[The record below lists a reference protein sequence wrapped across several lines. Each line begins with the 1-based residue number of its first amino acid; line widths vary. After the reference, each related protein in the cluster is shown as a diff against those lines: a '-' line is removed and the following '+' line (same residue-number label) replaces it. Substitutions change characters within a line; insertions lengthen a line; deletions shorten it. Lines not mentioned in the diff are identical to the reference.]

1 MVPCAV
7 IVPAREVLPGGIMVR
22 RATVHALQTAQL
34 RDMSAGVALRAE
46 CKAIADEL
54 ASCAHTVPEDAQM
67 TVRIEQARQRQ
78 LGIAEELRQRG

>member
-7 IVPAREVLPGGIMVR
+7 IVPAREVLPGRIMVR

-46 CKAIADEL
+46 CKGRSQ
-54 ASCAHTVPEDAQM
+54 ASWHRSLTACLKT
-67 TVRIEQARQRQ
+67 
-78 LGIAEELRQRG
+78 LRPRYASSKSDNASWQ